1 MIIDKLIHDLVQS
14 VTDGNNLDG
23 CTLGCQGT
31 EFNDVGEADVIPL
44 LKNSDW
50 GFLPLFNF
58 SKMFMGAHL

>member
-1 MIIDKLIHDLVQS
+1 MIIETLVHDLVHS
-14 VTDGNNLDG
+14 VTDAKNFDG

-31 EFNDVGEADVIPL
+31 ESNDVGEADFIPL

-58 SKMFMGAHL
+58 SQIFMGAHL